1 MSTEAAHKGSAAPQL
16 AAPGAGLPL
25 GQRIALKLWYGP
37 WVSRRTPLGVT
48 RARFESFIG
57 KILQQAESLTP
68 EQRQMKVL
76 VSPIQGLEDSSR
88 FWSYDGVLEHLVI
101 VSTAVES
108 LILALSA
115 GVVPEPEVRVANF
128 KPKSQIRDPLV
139 EFRQTL
145 PGLMARLD
153 AALSQSGRSLDLSA
167 KKEHPWF
174 GPFNARQWY
183 WLLASHCWIHW
194 QQAKQ
199 IRSALQSH

>member
-1 MSTEAAHKGSAAPQL
+1 MSTEAPAEGAAAPQL

-25 GQRIALKLWYGP
+25 RQRVALKLWFGP
-37 WVSRRTPLGVT
+37 WVSRRTPTAVT
-48 RARFESFIG
+48 RARFESFIA
-57 KILQQAESLTP
+57 KLLQQAESLTA
-68 EQRQMKVL
+68 EQRRVRVL

-101 VSTAVES
+101 VSTAIES
-108 LILALSA
+108 LILALSV
-115 GVVPEPEVRVANF
+115 GEVPEPEVRVANF
-128 KPKSQIRDPLV
+128 KPKSLISDPLS

-153 AALSQSGRSLDLSA
+153 TALSQPGRSLDSSA
-167 KKEHPWF
+167 TKEHPWF